1 MEGTVIEF
9 DNVAAWLPEASEVDI
24 ADIEA
29 WLEELEYGEE
39 PLSVDLA
46 DLDNLWDRIVLIS
59 GGLLHT
65 SLERELRLLLGE
77 VSTLADELSA
87 DSDDVADLL
96 STAFRCHLQAQG
108 RSPSGVWEAALLRD
122 RLENAHRTVQ
132 GWADLDPTAASA
144 AFNSEVAAIA
154 QDCASLASST
164 RSLPTRRM
172 LSSTTALCAF
182 RLGKTREAIAFTES
196 FFELERQ
203 AQRESASL
211 ASVDE
216 LASVTFAGISS
227 YAAESNSAGVA
238 EVMRSVRL
246 LAEPA
251 GGMLQSVFVMM
262 WSKALLEL
270 DPAFA
275 QMLAQQMLRNV
286 QDETGVHSDD
296 ALAAAH
302 ALLAASAAAG
312 DLDMMNALVD
322 EWAPIALS
330 SDSGPGAQLWL
341 DVMEME
347 TLDEAEEDD

>member
-1 MEGTVIEF
+1 MERSVIKF
-9 DNVAAWLPEASEVDI
+9 DNVAAWLPEESDDDI
-24 ADIEA
+24 ADIEY

-39 PLSVDLA
+39 PLSLDFA
-46 DLDNLWDRIVLIS
+46 DLDKLWERIVLLA
-59 GGLLHT
+59 GGALHT

-87 DSDDVADLL
+87 DTDDVADLL
-96 STAFRCHLQAQG
+96 PTAFRLHLQAQG
-108 RSPSGVWEAALLRD
+108 RNPSGVWEAALLRD
-122 RLENAHRTVQ
+122 RLENAHRTIQ
-132 GWADLDPTAASA
+132 GWAVLDPSAASA
-144 AFNSEVAAIA
+144 AFNTEVAAIA
-154 QDCASLASST
+154 RDCTSLANST

-172 LSSTTALCAF
+172 LSSTAALCAF
-182 RLGKTREAIAFTES
+182 RLGNTREAIAFTES

-216 LASVTFAGISS
+216 LASVTFAGVSS
-227 YAAESNSAGVA
+227 YAAESDSAGVA
-238 EVMRSVRL
+238 EVMRRVRL

-275 QMLAQQMLRNV
+275 QMLAMQMLRNV
-286 QDETGVHSDD
+286 QDETEIHSDD

-312 DLDMMNALVD
+312 DLEMMQALVD
-322 EWAPIALS
+322 EWAPIALA

-347 TLDEAEEDD
+347 ALDEADDED